1 MGTIVSLVSLVS
13 RNDGTTGTSPEYR
26 ENKGIK
32 EYIPGARE
40 HGRAY
45 KGNMVLFVPLIQAD
59 DVRGRM
65 SAGLPCGTRQPE
77 RAEAV
82 TSDEL

>member
-13 RNDGTTGTSPEYR
+13 RNEGTTGTSPEYR
-26 ENKGIK
+26 ANKGIK

-45 KGNMVLFVPLIQAD
+45 REIWCYSFRSSRLMMCEATWVLGFPV
-59 DVRGRM
+59 
-65 SAGLPCGTRQPE
+65 E
-77 RAEAV
+77 RDSRNEPK
-82 TSDEL
+82 L